1 MAELPRQNSKKRL
14 LVSSSSSGS
23 LPRGGGGSTTTAT
36 CNSHRPR
43 LERQGSRRSTSQQ
56 YERRSPASSSPRG
69 GAGGRPVLERQGS
82 YTSKYERHDINNRT
96 IAEVVAS
103 AKNGPCKHKVAKELR
118 QAAKEDFHAKKQE
131 SRRHLITSRSNS
143 TRSFNVDGA
152 DCTGGSQHTNGS
164 LRNFFARETSTRSV
178 KSIQS
183 AKDSIRNLSIHNNG
197 SSIRNLNVRH
207 HRPTNSSNN
216 SNRTMRDAEF
226 GYTTN
231 EDNDG
236 SSFGDDDDDNN
247 DTTYW
252 NDNNHEYDDDDDD
265 NNGYQKHPEEHPRMG
280 RPRLERQER
289 ERSITRTSLIAP
301 RDEYRDR
308 FLDVCRLDEARSKL
322 IGKVEEPNMFIL
334 LRHWTG
340 TILNEVI
347 YDAVFWLTILLYLGL
362 RIWIRNVGSR
372 TSSSSNSSSSNGVG
386 GDGTIEAIATES
398 TVLDSLPIVGGFLT
412 FFLVFFVNQNHGRY
426 YSLHDCKFD

>member
-1 MAELPRQNSKKRL
+1 MVELPRQNSKKRL
-14 LVSSSSSGS
+14 LVSPS
-23 LPRGGGGSTTTAT
+23 RGDSGSTTTISSS
-36 CNSHRPR
+36 SHRPR
-43 LERQGSRRSTSQQ
+43 LARQGSRRST
-56 YERRSPASSSPRG
+56 SSPRG

-118 QAAKEDFHAKKQE
+118 QAAKEDFHAKKQD
-131 SRRHLITSRSNS
+131 SRRHLTSRSNS
-143 TRSFNVDGA
+143 TRSLNVDG
-152 DCTGGSQHTNGS
+152 DGSTGGSQHTNGS

-183 AKDSIRNLSIHNNG
+183 AKDSIRNLSIHKNG
-197 SSIRNLNVRH
+197 SSIRHLNVRH

-216 SNRTMRDAEF
+216 SNHTMRDAEN

-247 DTTYW
+247 DTTSW
-252 NDNNHEYDDDDDD
+252 NDHNHEYDDDDDD
-265 NNGYQKHPEEHPRMG
+265 NGYQKHPEGYPRMG

-289 ERSITRTSLIAP
+289 ERSIINRTSIIAP

-372 TSSSSNSSSSNGVG
+372 TSSSNNSSSSNGVVD